1 MATQHNISTALHGA
15 GERTAVSLLTTGS
28 VMLNPR
34 TIENINSEN
43 QNKEGIPIAVN
54 ATSDPGPLQQVE
66 WIDLCF
72 AVF

>member
-1 MATQHNISTALHGA
+1 M
-15 GERTAVSLLTTGS
+15 LTTGS

-54 ATSDPGPLQQVE
+54 ATSDPGPLQQVARCTTCTRATLTCGSVDIRLVLR
-66 WIDLCF
+66 W
-72 AVF
+72 